1 MTTASPSSPRGSASK
16 KHSLAGSRA
25 VLFILN
31 MAAALQC
38 GTATPPGTLT
48 LRIAVDQ
55 FGYLPDMTKMAVIS
69 DPQVG
74 FNAAASYT
82 PGGMLQVRAWGSNT
96 VVLSGSPSGRISGGT
111 EIPHRRFLHQLG
123 ATNLTYIL
131 QGSPDLITWSDL
143 CTAAGTNAPSGPGFI
158 SESGTGYQRQIV
170 ACDTVRSES
179 SATARFVRFKLVW
192 H

>member
-1 MTTASPSSPRGSASK
+1 MSPRGRPPC
-16 KHSLAGSRA
+16 GS
-25 VLFILN
+25 
-31 MAAALQC
+31 AAALRY
-38 GTATPPGTLT
+38 L
-48 LRIAVDQ
+48 AV
-55 FGYLPDMTKMAVIS
+55 
-69 DPQVG
+69 
-74 FNAAASYT
+74 
-82 PGGMLQVRAWGSNT
+82 
-96 VVLSGSPSGRISGGT
+96 
-111 EIPHRRFLHQLG
+111 RFLHQLG

-143 CTAAGTNAPSGPGFI
+143 CTAAGTNAPGGPGFI